1 MTIKIAHRGYCGKS
15 TSNTLESINDAIKY
29 GFDMIELDVQLD
41 RDNQIILY
49 HDIHYKDKMIKDMS
63 YAELVSKQPGV
74 VTLSTIMR
82 VIDYKKRKLY
92 LDLKGSNVLAAI
104 LDRFFIENDTDTRNI
119 WLASFNINHIHYLSN
134 TTKKY
139 NLGLITSNNY
149 TMDILSD
156 ITNKYSLSF
165 IAFDWTML
173 NYNTVQFLRNKNVNV
188 FVYTIRSTDIL
199 KFIEPYNVDG
209 IVSDILL

>member
-49 HDIHYKDKMIKDMS
+49 HDIHYKDKLIKDMS
-63 YAELVSKQPGV
+63 YAELVSKQPGI
-74 VTLSTIMR
+74 VTLSTVMR
-82 VIDYKKRKLY
+82 VIDYKKCKLY

-104 LDRFFIENDTDTRNI
+104 LDRFFLENEIDTRNI
-119 WLASFNINHIHYLSN
+119 WLASFNVNHIHYLSN

-139 NLGLITSNNY
+139 NIGLITSNNY

-188 FVYTIRSTDIL
+188 FVYTIRSTDML

>member
-1 MTIKIAHRGYCGKS
+1 
-15 TSNTLESINDAIKY
+15 
-29 GFDMIELDVQLD
+29 
-41 RDNQIILY
+41 
-49 HDIHYKDKMIKDMS
+49 
-63 YAELVSKQPGV
+63 
-74 VTLSTIMR
+74 
-82 VIDYKKRKLY
+82 
-92 LDLKGSNVLAAI
+92 
-104 LDRFFIENDTDTRNI
+104 
-119 WLASFNINHIHYLSN
+119 
-134 TTKKY
+134 
-139 NLGLITSNNY
+139 
-149 TMDILSD
+149 MDILSD

>member
-15 TSNTLESINDAIKY
+15 NANTLESIKDSIKY
-29 GFDMIELDVQLD
+29 GVDMIELDVQLD
-41 RDNQIILY
+41 KDNQIILY
-49 HDIHYKDKMIKDMS
+49 HDIHYKNKLIKDMS
-63 YAELVSKQPGV
+63 YAELVSKQPDV
-74 VTLSTIMR
+74 VTLSTVMR
-82 VIDYKKRKLY
+82 VIDYKNCKIY
-92 LDLKGSNVLAAI
+92 LDLKGSNILASM
-104 LDRFFIENDTDTRNI
+104 LDLFFIENNINTTNI
-119 WLASFNINHIHYLSN
+119 WLASFNLNHIHYLSN

-149 TMDILSD
+149 TFSLLSI
-156 ITNKYSLSF
+156 ITNNYSLSF

-188 FVYTIRSTDIL
+188 FVYTITSTDML

>member
-15 TSNTLESINDAIKY
+15 NANTLESIKDSIKY

-49 HDIHYKDKMIKDMS
+49 HDIHYKNKLIKDMS
-63 YAELVSKQPGV
+63 YAELVSKQPDV
-74 VTLSTIMR
+74 VSLSTVMR
-82 VIDYKKRKLY
+82 VIDYKNCKIY
-92 LDLKGSNVLAAI
+92 LDLKGSNILASM
-104 LDRFFIENDTDTRNI
+104 LDLFFIENNINTTNI
-119 WLASFNINHIHYLSN
+119 WLASFNLNHIHYLSN

-149 TMDILSD
+149 TFSLLSI
-156 ITNKYSLSF
+156 ITNNYSLSF

-173 NYNTVQFLRNKNVNV
+173 NYNTVQFLQNMNVSV
-188 FVYTIRSTDIL
+188 FVYTISTYEQL
-199 KFIEPYNVDG
+199 EFIKTYRVDG
-209 IVSDILL
+209 IISDILL

>member
-15 TSNTLESINDAIKY
+15 NANTLESIKDSIKY

-41 RDNQIILY
+41 KDNQIILY
-49 HDIHYKDKMIKDMS
+49 HDIHYKNKLIKDMS
-63 YAELVSKQPGV
+63 YAELVSKQPDV
-74 VTLSTIMR
+74 VTLSTVMR
-82 VIDYKKRKLY
+82 VIDYKNCKIY
-92 LDLKGSNVLAAI
+92 LDLKGSNILASM
-104 LDRFFIENDTDTRNI
+104 LDLFFIENNINTTNI
-119 WLASFNINHIHYLSN
+119 WLASFNLNHIHYLSN

-149 TMDILSD
+149 TFSLLSI
-156 ITNKYSLSF
+156 ITNNYSLSF

-188 FVYTIRSTDIL
+188 FVYTITSTDML

>member
-15 TSNTLESINDAIKY
+15 NANTLESIKDSIKY

-49 HDIHYKDKMIKDMS
+49 HDIHYKNKLIKDMS
-63 YAELVSKQPGV
+63 YAELVSKQPDV
-74 VTLSTIMR
+74 VTLSTVMR
-82 VIDYKKRKLY
+82 VIDYKNCKIY
-92 LDLKGSNVLAAI
+92 LDLKGSNILASM
-104 LDRFFIENDTDTRNI
+104 LDLFFIENNINTTNI
-119 WLASFNINHIHYLSN
+119 WLASFNLNHIHYLSN

-149 TMDILSD
+149 TFSLLSI
-156 ITNKYSLSF
+156 ITNNYSLSF

-173 NYNTVQFLRNKNVNV
+173 NYNTVQFLQNMNVSV
-188 FVYTIRSTDIL
+188 FVYTISTYEQL
-199 KFIEPYNVDG
+199 EFIKTYRVDG
-209 IVSDILL
+209 IISDILL

>member
-1 MTIKIAHRGYCGKS
+1 
-15 TSNTLESINDAIKY
+15 
-29 GFDMIELDVQLD
+29 MIELDVQLD

>member
-49 HDIHYKDKMIKDMS
+49 HDIHYKDKLIKDMS

>member
-1 MTIKIAHRGYCGKS
+1 MPLNIAHRGYCGKS
-15 TSNTLESINDAIKY
+15 NGNTLGSINDAIKY

-41 RDNQIILY
+41 KDNQIILY
-49 HDIHYKDKMIKDMS
+49 HDIHYKDKLIKDMS
-63 YAELVSKQPGV
+63 YAELVSKQPEI
-74 VTLSTIMR
+74 VTLSTVMR
-82 VIDYKKRKLY
+82 AIDYKKCKLY
-92 LDLKGSNVLAAI
+92 LDLKGSNLLAAI

-119 WLASFNINHIHYLSN
+119 WIASFNINHIHYLSN

-149 TMDILSD
+149 TMSILSD

-173 NYNTVQFLRNKNVNV
+173 NWTTVQMLRHKYISV
-188 FVYTIRSTDIL
+188 FTYTISCYEQL
-199 KFIEPYNVDG
+199 EFIKPYCVDG

>member
-15 TSNTLESINDAIKY
+15 NANTLESIKDSIKY

-49 HDIHYKDKMIKDMS
+49 HDIHYKNKLIKDMS
-63 YAELVSKQPGV
+63 YAELVSKQPDV
-74 VTLSTIMR
+74 VTLSTVMR
-82 VIDYKKRKLY
+82 VIDYKNCKIY
-92 LDLKGSNVLAAI
+92 LDLKGSNILASM
-104 LDRFFIENDTDTRNI
+104 LDLFFIENNINTTNI
-119 WLASFNINHIHYLSN
+119 WLASFNLNHIHYLSN

-149 TMDILSD
+149 TFSLLSI
-156 ITNKYSLSF
+156 ITNNYSLSF

-173 NYNTVQFLRNKNVNV
+173 NYNTVQFLQNMNISV
-188 FVYTIRSTDIL
+188 FVYTISTYEQL
-199 KFIEPYNVDG
+199 EFIKTYRVDG
-209 IVSDILL
+209 IISDILL